1 MLVLV
6 ESPRPKT
13 EKRLARP
20 ADHSRPP
27 VVHHY
32 RHRSRHCHRHL
43 VAPRLWAA
51 RSTVPL
57 RRQAQL
63 LLIPA
68 SPHLERLVSKL
79 ASKLAMPQRK
89 LATLARTL
97 ATLATTLATWA
108 RKLHTLAHKLATW
121 ASKLGTLA
129 HKLAM
134 WASKLATWASKLGTW
149 VHKVSTPR
157 MRETQARTPGRHE
170 GQLRGYVASL
180 GALQRL
186 RSCRTLCERT
196 AQANHNQRHAAKL
209 AAW

>member
-1 MLVLV
+1 M
-6 ESPRPKT
+6 
-13 EKRLARP
+13 
-20 ADHSRPP
+20 
-27 VVHHY
+27 
-32 RHRSRHCHRHL
+32 
-43 VAPRLWAA
+43 WAA

-63 LLIPA
+63 LLMPA
-68 SPHLERLVSKL
+68 FPHLERLVSKL

-97 ATLATTLATWA
+97 ATLATTLETWA